1 MRRLLFLLTLILIG
15 STTFSQTVRFRVT
28 NPQTN
33 LNVNGGAINKGDEF
47 IVSVHV
53 NGNNNTTTNAV
64 YYDFEFQNTAFE
76 LTQVSHT
83 GTISNGGV
91 IPNNSQISF
100 SHFSYPGYSWISS
113 GSNSTTNGNTN
124 YQFASYTFTSNG
136 PKTILRVYINWS
148 TPAGSPSLVGT
159 GEMLRLR
166 FRLRANAPGFTWD
179 PIRMNFA
186 AVFNR
191 DGSWGSTIMEQQL
204 TTVVGLDP
212 LATTLLRANLEL
224 NQALTSISPVRLALI
239 DTITKTGPI
248 FDVTSSGS
256 VNIIQS
262 QLQPNTTYRIMAMV
276 NMDQLNSIYNAAVT
290 VSDFTTAQSEFVTQN
305 LDGTFKNDNIKTGMG
320 YFAADINRNK
330 AFDGGDVVR
339 IFSQSV
345 TMDQIVAL
353 PQGYTPGSNGFMS
366 VPTFLASDF
375 NNYTT
380 SNWKD
385 INNPAVLV
393 TTNNYGNI
401 IDLNLKYVLFGDINR
416 SHSSQVVD
424 GQGNIQTNAIL
435 ATNVINTPSSVP
447 TINVNLDNMVVTGNV
462 LELPININTNTNRVS
477 ALQFEFTY
485 DPTKIKFEE
494 LLSNLPNGWF
504 VFGTPRDGKIK
515 FGAVDRELKNSVSG
529 ELTAF
534 RLKFSTLVPG
544 VDLATQVRVSPVM
557 DASDNKGNQ
566 LGIRLSTKTIKLT
579 GYNKFN

>member
-33 LNVNGGAINKGDEF
+33 LNINGGAINKGDEF

-100 SHFSYPGYSWISS
+100 SHYSYPGYSWISS
-113 GSNSTTNGNTN
+113 SSNSTTNGNTN
-124 YQFASYTFTSNG
+124 YQFANYTFTSNG

-290 VSDFTTAQSEFVTQN
+290 VSDFTTAQSEFITQN

-385 INNPAVLV
+385 INNPVVLV

-435 ATNVINTPSSVP
+435 ATNAINTPSSVP

-485 DPTKIKFEE
+485 DATKIKFEE

-515 FGAVDRELKNSVSG
+515 FGAVDRELKHSVSG

>member
-485 DPTKIKFEE
+485 DATKIKFEE

>member
-290 VSDFTTAQSEFVTQN
+290 VSDFTTAQSEFITQN

>member
-1 MRRLLFLLTLILIG
+1 MKKLLFLLMLIIVG
-15 STTFSQTVRFRVT
+15 STAFAQTVKFKIT
-28 NPQTN
+28 NLQTN

-53 NGNNNTTTNAV
+53 DGNNNSSVNAV

-76 LTQVSHT
+76 LTEVLQT

-91 IPNNSQISF
+91 IPNSSEISF
-100 SHFSYPGYSWISS
+100 NNYSYPGYTWLANS
-113 GSNSTTNGNTN
+113 SNSTSNGNTN
-124 YQFASYTFTSNG
+124 YQFANYIYTAGG
-136 PKTILRVYINWS
+136 PKTILRVYINWA
-148 TPAGSPSLVGT
+148 TPDGLPTLVGA
-159 GEMLRLR
+159 GEMLKLK
-166 FRLRANAPGFTWD
+166 FRLKTNAPGYSWD
-179 PIRMNFA
+179 PIKMNFA
-186 AVFNR
+186 AVYNKN
-191 DGSWGSTIMEQQL
+191 GSSGSTIMEQQL

-224 NQALTSISPVRLALI
+224 NQNLTPISSIKMAFV
-239 DTITKTGPI
+239 DTIKKTGPL
-248 FDVTSSGS
+248 FDITSNGT
-256 VNIIQS
+256 VNIDQS

-276 NMDQLNSIYNAAVT
+276 NMDQMNSIYNAAVT
-290 VSDFTTAQSEFVTQN
+290 VSDFTTAQAEFVTQN
-305 LDGTFKNDNIKTGMG
+305 LDGTFKSENIRTGMG

-353 PQGYTPGSNGFMS
+353 PQGYTPGSNGHMS
-366 VPTFLASDF
+366 VPTFLASTF

-380 SNWKD
+380 TNWKD
-385 INNPAVLV
+385 INNPAVFV
-393 TTNNYGNI
+393 TTNDYGNI
-401 IDLNLKYVLFGDINR
+401 IDLNLKYVLWGDINR

-424 GQGNIQTNAIL
+424 AQGLIKTNAIL
-435 ATNVINTPSSVP
+435 ATNAINIISSIP
-447 TINVNLDNMVVTGNV
+447 TINVNLNNLIVTGNV
-462 LELPININTNTNRVS
+462 LEIPIGINTNTNKVS

-485 DPTKIKFEE
+485 DHTKIKFEE

-515 FGAVDRELKNSVSG
+515 FGGVDKELKNSISG
-529 ELTAF
+529 EFTAF
-534 RLKFSTLVPG
+534 KLKFSTLVPG
-544 VDLATQVRVSPVM
+544 VDLTTQVRVSSVM

-566 LGIRLSTKTIKLT
+566 LGISLNTKTIKLT

>member
-1 MRRLLFLLTLILIG
+1 MRKLLFLLVLILT
-15 STTFSQTVRFRVT
+15 SSATFSQTVKFKIT

-33 LNVNGGAINKGDEF
+33 TNINGGPINKGDEF

-53 NGNNNTTTNAV
+53 DGNNNATANAV

-76 LTQVSHT
+76 LTEVSHT
-83 GTISNGGV
+83 GTIGNGGV

-100 SHFSYPGYSWISS
+100 SHYSYPGYSWLPN

-124 YQFASYTFTSNG
+124 YQYANYTYTGGG
-136 PKTILRVYINWS
+136 PKTILRVYINWA
-148 TPAGSPSLVGT
+148 TPAGSSSLVGA
-159 GEMLRLR
+159 GEMLKLK
-166 FRLRANAPGFTWD
+166 FRLKADAPGYSWD
-179 PIRMNFA
+179 PIKMNFA
-186 AVFNR
+186 AVYNSN
-191 DGSWGSTIMEQQL
+191 GSAGSTIMEQQL

-212 LATTLLRANLEL
+212 LATTLLRANLDL
-224 NQALTSISPVRLALI
+224 NQALTSISPIKVAFI
-239 DTITKTGPI
+239 DTLAKSGPL
-248 FDVTSSGS
+248 FDVTSNGT
-256 VNIIQS
+256 VNIDQA
-262 QLQPNTTYRIMAMV
+262 QLQPNKIYRVMAMV
-276 NMDQLNSIYNAAVT
+276 SMDKLNDIYNAAVT
-290 VSDFTTAQSEFVTQN
+290 VSDFTTAQAEFVTQN
-305 LDGTFKNDNIKTGMG
+305 LDGTFKNQNIQTGMG
-320 YFAADINRNK
+320 YFAADVNRSK
-330 AFDGGDVVR
+330 TFDGGDVVK

-345 TMDQIVAL
+345 TLGQLVAL

-380 SNWKD
+380 TNWKD
-385 INNPAVLV
+385 ITNPSVFV

-401 IDLNLKYVLFGDINR
+401 IDLNLKYVLWGDINR
-416 SHSSQVVD
+416 SHSSQVID
-424 GQGNIQTNAIL
+424 AQGAIKTNAIL
-435 ATNVINTPSSVP
+435 ATNAINTPSSVP
-447 TINVNLDNMVVTGNV
+447 TINVNLNNLVVTGNT
-462 LELPININTNTNRVS
+462 LELPIVINTNTNKVS

-529 ELTAF
+529 EVTAF
-534 RLKFSTLVPG
+534 KLKFSTLVPG
-544 VDLATQVRVSPVM
+544 VDLATQVRVTNIM

-566 LGIRLSTKTIKLT
+566 LGIDLNTTTIKLT